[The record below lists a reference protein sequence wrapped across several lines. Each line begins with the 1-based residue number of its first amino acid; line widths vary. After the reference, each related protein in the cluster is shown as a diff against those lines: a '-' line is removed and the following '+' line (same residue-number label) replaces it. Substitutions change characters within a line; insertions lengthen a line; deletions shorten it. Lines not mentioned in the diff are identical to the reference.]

1 MQGRETWKM
10 LYELFSEC
18 LTIPYRRT
26 GVSANYA
33 LRRDGETL
41 YIFFE
46 KSAGKNDWLRNL
58 DFPAKPYK
66 RMGRTLWLAHRGFL
80 KTWKEL
86 EGHIAP
92 AVKDHTV
99 KKVIVTGYSH
109 GAAMAVFCH
118 EYVWFHRP
126 ELRESLEGY
135 GFGCPR
141 VFWGIPC
148 GNCTKRWERFTVIRN
163 LNDIVT
169 HVPPAFLGYSHV
181 GTVLEIGKRGV
192 YSGVEAHFEQNIL
205 KELRRYE
212 GISNNSTV
220 TAFARGS
227 SDVNRNSL
235 FPATKAIIR

>member
-1 MQGRETWKM
+1 M
-10 LYELFSEC
+10 LYELFLEC
-18 LTIPYRRT
+18 LKTPYRRT
-26 GVSANYA
+26 GVSADYA
-33 LRRDGETL
+33 LRRDKDTL

-46 KSAGKNDWLRNL
+46 KSAGKNDWYRNL

-92 AVKDHTV
+92 AIQDLSV
-99 KKVIVTGYSH
+99 KKVIITGYSH

-126 ELRESLEGY
+126 DLREHLEGY
-135 GFGCPR
+135 GYGCPR
-141 VFWGIPC
+141 VFWGIPG

-181 GTVLEIGKRGV
+181 GTVLEIGKRGT
-192 YSGVEAHFEQNIL
+192 YSGIEAHFEQNIL
-205 KELRRYE
+205 KELKIYE
-212 GISNNSTV
+212 GISNSSTV

-227 SDVNRNSL
+227 SEENRNSL
-235 FPATKAIIR
+235 LPPTKAISR